1 MRTKF
6 LQLTSLVLMLTGC
19 SGDRLQDYK
28 DTKPEMVFESF
39 FNGPVKAQG
48 LVQNRQGHVIRRFDI
63 DMSGSWN
70 GSTGTLDENFTYYD
84 GEKEYRQWNVR
95 KNADGTYTGTAKSI
109 IGEAHGEALGS
120 AIRWKYTMAVK
131 VDGATY
137 NINFDDW
144 MFMMNDGTIL
154 NRSYM
159 SKFGVSVGE
168 VTVVM
173 RKL

>member
-84 GEKEYRQWNVR
+84 GEKEYRQWNV
-95 KNADGTYTGTAKSI
+95 
-109 IGEAHGEALGS
+109 
-120 AIRWKYTMAVK
+120 
-131 VDGATY
+131 
-137 NINFDDW
+137 
-144 MFMMNDGTIL
+144 
-154 NRSYM
+154 
-159 SKFGVSVGE
+159 
-168 VTVVM
+168 
-173 RKL
+173 